1 MYCFAGEE
9 GGGVEGH
16 LPENESN
23 GKILISGAEFSAVLT
38 HSSLT
43 VKLFVQFEDVRTQ
56 LLKRSV
62 IK

>member
-1 MYCFAGEE
+1 M
-9 GGGVEGH
+9 
-16 LPENESN
+16 PEIEIN
-23 GKILISGAEFSAVLT
+23 GKMLISAVEFSAVLT

-43 VKLFVQFEDVRTQ
+43 VKLFVQFDDVRMQ